1 MTANMNLPISPTA
14 VSSMSPTS
22 PATLGLGQ
30 SPAQGPQGW
39 LLLRL
44 GFRPFY
50 LVAAAYAAI
59 AVPLWVAVALGWLD
73 WAGRVPPLLWHAHE
87 MLFGFAAA
95 VIVGFLLTAGKA
107 WTGQATPR
115 GPALG
120 ALVLLWLA
128 ARLSAVVAPPA
139 VFAALDLAL
148 LPLVAFVLARVL
160 LRAGNRRSLPLVG
173 LLVLLTLAN
182 AAFHVSASGWWDI
195 DPLRPLHAGLALIV
209 MIECVMAGR
218 VVPAFTLGATPGL
231 KLLAPKWLSPAA
243 LAAATVGLA
252 GWVLLP
258 AGGEFAMFHLFTA
271 AALAVAAALHLG
283 LLYSWQPWQR
293 RHRPILWILHAAY
306 AWIPV
311 GFLLLGASL
320 LGWVPASTSAGIHAL
335 AVGATGGL
343 IIGMCTRTA
352 RGHTGRALKVGRAE
366 VAAYILVMAAAALRV
381 GLPLMPVAP
390 LAPLAGAPR
399 LALAWAW
406 ALAGLAWSAA
416 FTVYLLRY
424 APWLTQTRVDG
435 KDG

>member
-1 MTANMNLPISPTA
+1 MAHMNLPIFPTPVTSA
-14 VSSMSPTS
+14 QPTS
-22 PATLGLGQ
+22 PAAVQPG
-30 SPAQGPQGW
+30 QGPAERAHGW
-39 LLLRL
+39 PLLRL

-50 LVAAAYAAI
+50 LGAAAYAAV
-59 AVPLWVAVALGWLD
+59 AVPLWVAVALGWLG

-128 ARLSAVVAPPA
+128 ARLAAVAAPPA
-139 VFAALDLAL
+139 VFAVLDLAL
-148 LPLVAFVLARVL
+148 LPLVAGVLARVL
-160 LRAGNRRSLPLVG
+160 LRAGNRRNLPLVG
-173 LLVLLTLAN
+173 MLLLLTLAN
-182 AAFHVSASGWWDI
+182 AAFHASALGWLDA

-218 VVPAFTLGATPGL
+218 VVPAFTMGAMPGL
-231 KLLAPKWLSPAA
+231 KLVARKWQSPVA
-243 LAAATVGLA
+243 LAATAVGLA
-252 GWVLLP
+252 GWALLP
-258 AGGEFAMFHLFTA
+258 AGGVFAVFQVSAA
-271 AALAVAAALHLG
+271 AALAVAAALHVG
-283 LLYSWQPWQR
+283 LLSSWRPWLT

-306 AWIPV
+306 AWIPI
-311 GFLLLGASL
+311 GLLLLAASL
-320 LGWVPASTSAGIHAL
+320 LGLVAVSVGIHAL

-366 VAAYILVMAAAALRV
+366 VTAYVLVMAAAALRV
-381 GLPLMPVAP
+381 LL
-390 LAPLAGAPR
+390 PLAGAPQ
-399 LALAWAW
+399 LAWALAALAWA
-406 ALAGLAWSAA
+406 AA
-416 FTVYLLRY
+416 FTLYLLRY
-424 APWLTQTRVDG
+424 APWLAQTRADG